1 MRVLYYVD
9 LPYALIYVIDDGGLL
24 QHGLPLPAL
33 PAAGLRH
40 LYRQVNTALTALTA
54 DYSISYGFSQL

>member
-33 PAAGLRH
+33 PAASFRH
-40 LYRQVNTALTALTA
+40 LHRQVNTALTALTA
-54 DYSISYGFSQL
+54 EYSISYVFSQL